1 MSDMLEKLLGVEK
14 NAASL
19 IGEAETESRR
29 RTSAARVD
37 AQKKHAELLKGSAS
51 EADRAVEAARKE
63 SAAERERK
71 NAEYRQSL
79 SRAAVDRAAFSRAV
93 LGFFEKGGA

>member
-1 MSDMLEKLLGVEK
+1 MSDMLEKLLSVEK
-14 NAASL
+14 SAASL
-19 IGEAETESRR
+19 ITEADAEARR

-37 AQKKHAELLKGSAS
+37 AQKRHAELLKSTAA
-51 EADRAVEAARKE
+51 EADRAVEASRKA

-71 NAEYRQSL
+71 NGEYRQSL
-79 SRAAVDRAAFSRAV
+79 SRKTPDRGAFARAV

>member
-1 MSDMLEKLLGVEK
+1 MSDMLEKLLAVEK
-14 NAASL
+14 TAASL
-19 IGEAETESRR
+19 ISEAEAEARR

-37 AQKKHAELLKGSAS
+37 AQKRHAELLKARAA
-51 EADRAVEAARKE
+51 EAERAVEAARADC
-63 SAAERERK
+63 AAERERK

-79 SRAAVDRAAFSRAV
+79 SRATPDRSAFSRAV

>member
-14 NAASL
+14 SAAAL
-19 IGEAETESRR
+19 ISEADAEARR
-29 RTSAARVD
+29 RTSAARVE
-37 AQKKHAELLKGSAS
+37 AQKRHAELLKRKAA
-51 EADRAVEAARKE
+51 EAEQAVEAARAD
-63 SAAERERK
+63 SASERERK

-79 SRAAVDRAAFSRAV
+79 SRKTQDREAFSRAV

>member
-14 NAASL
+14 SAAAL
-19 IGEAETESRR
+19 ISEADAEARR
-29 RTSAARVD
+29 RTSAARVE
-37 AQKKHAELLKGSAS
+37 AQKKHAELLKRKA
-51 EADRAVEAARKE
+51 ADAEKAVDAARAD
-63 SAAERERK
+63 SVAERERK

-79 SRAAVDRAAFSRAV
+79 SRKALDRDAFSRAV

>member
-14 NAASL
+14 SAASL
-19 IGEAETESRR
+19 ITEAEAEARR
-29 RTSAARVD
+29 RTSAARVE
-37 AQKKHAELLKGSAS
+37 AQKKHAELVKNSAA
-51 EADRAVEAARKE
+51 EADRALEAARGE

-79 SRAAVDRAAFSRAV
+79 SRRTPDRGAFSRV
-93 LGFFEKGGA
+93 VIGFFEKGGA